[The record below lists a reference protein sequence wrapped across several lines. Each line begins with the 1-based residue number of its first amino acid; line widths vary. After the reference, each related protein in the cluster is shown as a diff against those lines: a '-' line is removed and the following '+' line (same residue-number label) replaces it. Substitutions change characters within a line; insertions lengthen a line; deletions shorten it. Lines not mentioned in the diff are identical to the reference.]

1 MSRYF
6 LEVAYRGTLFS
17 GFQRQENAST
27 IQGEIDRALS
37 LLLKTSIVTTG
48 SSRTDAG
55 VHAFQNFLHFD
66 ASFPLPSRLVYALNA
81 VLSPDIAVRGLY
93 PCAEGAHA
101 RFDALSRSYL
111 YRVYRAKDPFRKET
125 GYFFPYA
132 LDFDQLA
139 RCAALLPSHTDYER
153 FSKRNTQVK
162 TFRCRIA
169 EAAWE
174 QRPGEYL
181 FRITANRFLRGMVR
195 GLVASMLK
203 VARGKSTV
211 EAFQQ
216 ILQAA
221 GPARADFSAPPQG
234 LFLTRVTYPASWHIP
249 AAEATSAVPPELVPP
264 FLAPGEK
271 DSEKKFGD

>member
-6 LEVAYRGTLFS
+6 LEVAYRGTQFS
-17 GFQRQENAST
+17 GFQRQQNAST

-37 LLLKTSIVTTG
+37 LLLKTPVMTTG

-66 ASFPLPSRLVYALNA
+66 APSALPSRLVYALNA
-81 VLSPDIAVRGLY
+81 VLSPDIAIRGLY
-93 PCAEGAHA
+93 ATHEQAHA

-111 YRVYRAKDPFRKET
+111 YRIYRSKDPFLRET

-132 LDFDQLA
+132 LDFGQLV
-139 RCAALLPSHTDYER
+139 RCAELLPHHADYER

-162 TFRCRIA
+162 TFRCRIT
-169 EAAWE
+169 EAVWE
-174 QRPGEYL
+174 QRPDEYL

-195 GLVASMLK
+195 ALVATMLK
-203 VARGKSTV
+203 VARGKSNL
-211 EAFQQ
+211 EEFQA

-221 GPARADFSAPPQG
+221 GSARAEFSAPAQG
-234 LFLTRVTYPASWHIP
+234 LFLTRVTYPDSWLISGDP
-249 AAEATSAVPPELVPP
+249 TSAGMQKITPP
-264 FLAPGEK
+264 FRGPG
-271 DSEKKFGD
+271 

>member
-17 GFQRQENAST
+17 GFQKQQNATT

-37 LLLKTSIVTTG
+37 LLLKNSVATTG

-66 ASFPLPSRLVYALNA
+66 ASSPLPPKLAYALNA
-81 VLSPDIAVRGLY
+81 VLSPDIAIRGLY
-93 PCAEGAHA
+93 PAPQDAHA

-111 YRVYRAKDPFRKET
+111 YRVYRAKDPFRRET

-132 LDFDQLA
+132 LDFDQLV
-139 RCAALLPSHTDYER
+139 RCAECLAPHSDYER
-153 FSKRNTQVK
+153 FSKRNTQVT
-162 TFRCRIA
+162 TFHCRIT
-169 EAAWE
+169 EAVWE
-174 QRPGEYL
+174 QRPDEYL

-195 GLVASMLK
+195 GLVATMMK

-211 EAFQQ
+211 AEFQQ
-216 ILQAA
+216 ILQGTGA
-221 GPARADFSAPPQG
+221 ARAEFSAPPQG
-234 LFLTRVTYPASWHIP
+234 LFLRRVAYPAHWHIP
-249 AAEATSAVPPELVPP
+249 GACLPLTGEVPP
-264 FLAPGEK
+264 FFGSAEK